1 MNILDTMSSD
11 KKDYALPE
19 GKHVAMITSADYKVL
34 EKSGTEV
41 VNVKLMLQDG
51 TTYYHSFFAHT
62 EGSIKMAAPQLKKL
76 MLLEKLPIYK
86 SVNDLISDR
95 TNFLKKLETALNG
108 LLKKKIEL
116 TAEFYQSKKTNQR
129 EQMVRISGYLDVP
142 NEFVQTVPAV
152 QAAMAKD
159 SNPDLLGF

>member
-1 MNILDTMSSD
+1 MNILDSMSSD

-19 GKHVAMITSADYKVL
+19 GKHVAMIMSADYKVL

-41 VNVKLMLQDG
+41 VNMKLMLQDG

-76 MLLEKLPIYK
+76 MLLEKLPIYQ
-86 SVNDLISDR
+86 SISDLIADR
-95 TNFLKKLETALNG
+95 TKFLHALENALNG

-116 TAEFYQSKKTNQR
+116 TVEFYNSKKTNQR

-142 NEFVQTVPAV
+142 NEVFQTVPKAT
-152 QAAMAKD
+152 AALANDRND
-159 SNPDLLGF
+159 SLGF